1 MDQNEFSKPAQSF
14 VVYFR
19 DVFIFCWN
27 LWLSFREACPT
38 TSAQLFQE
46 FSFLSGKYIV
56 FVSGPVSSFVCITLQ
71 KWTIWSHVF
80 WPHCSDKSSTSN
92 MKIDTLSFLGCIL
105 AQHPPKVFHPHI
117 HVLFPVSAN
126 LRCRNFFFNSGEQNG
141 NVREIQFKRKLCAI

>member
-1 MDQNEFSKPAQSF
+1 MN
-14 VVYFR
+14 
-19 DVFIFCWN
+19 
-27 LWLSFREACPT
+27 
-38 TSAQLFQE
+38 
-46 FSFLSGKYIV
+46 FLSRLSLLLFTLGMFSSSVGTCGCHSGRLVQPHQRNCSRNSVFSRVSIV
-56 FVSGPVSSFVCITLQ
+56 FVSGPVSSIVCVTLQ

-126 LRCRNFFFNSGEQNG
+126 RSSRNCFFYSGKQNG
-141 NVREIQFKRKLCAI
+141 NVREIQLKYNCVI